1 MLSFIVND
9 AKNISYGMKYFSIQS
24 HVRNVVLLLSIMVRT
39 ILSSIEDRN
48 KPLDK
53 TEYEVYENRVIL
65 ITIVETILYMLL

>member
-1 MLSFIVND
+1 
-9 AKNISYGMKYFSIQS
+9 MKYFSIQS